1 MLILAVAETV
11 TIPSEPES
19 VFGQIKNNQGF
30 RRFLLRGLQKAS
42 LEVGWLSLAL
52 NLFKKVAVDRK
63 IEMTVQD

>member
-1 MLILAVAETV
+1 M
-11 TIPSEPES
+11 
-19 VFGQIKNNQGF
+19 FGQIKNNQGF